1 MKYYF
6 YILYS
11 ALLDNYYVGHT
22 SDLEVRIRKHNTH
35 HKGYTGKVN
44 DWKLVYSEQYAD
56 KKSAYA
62 RERQVKSWK
71 SRTMIEKLISR
82 NASGHPDFTSG
93 GS

>member
-11 ALLDNYYVGHT
+11 LTIDSYYVGHT
-22 SDLEVRIRKHNTH
+22 SDLESRIRKHNTH
-35 HKGYTGKVN
+35 HKGYTGKAN
-44 DWKLVYSEQYAD
+44 DWRLVYSEQYSD

-71 SRTMIEKLISR
+71 SRTMIENLIGR
-82 NASGHPDFTSG
+82 SGSEHPDLASG